1 MRESTA
7 AWYRRNATRLSLSSS
22 LDEVVASY
30 SGRPAVAPSV
40 ALPRGG
46 VAFCGLGSGRR
57 SRADS
62 ERPSSGPPRIWAVV
76 TGAMKLARTVRDSPR
91 LGQPTRKPRPLTEG
105 AVRSGVSQFVS
116 AGAGAL
122 TTLILARVLGPAGI
136 GRYAVTIA
144 LIIGLQTFATLSLQV
159 SIGYFVGRGTWP
171 PRQAFATTQLAALGL
186 GLTSVAVALLIRALF
201 PSAFHN
207 ISVGLV
213 LVAAASLPCAL
224 SWTFAAAVALAVDHY
239 ELYAVPQAL
248 QTTVGIVVILVLGAI
263 FTASREPCSG

>member
-1 MRESTA
+1 M
-7 AWYRRNATRLSLSSS
+7 
-22 LDEVVASY
+22 
-30 SGRPAVAPSV
+30 
-40 ALPRGG
+40 
-46 VAFCGLGSGRR
+46 
-57 SRADS
+57 
-62 ERPSSGPPRIWAVV
+62 
-76 TGAMKLARTVRDSPR
+76 
-91 LGQPTRKPRPLTEG
+91 
-105 AVRSGVSQFVS
+105 
-116 AGAGAL
+116 
-122 TTLILARVLGPAGI
+122 
-136 GRYAVTIA
+136 TIS

-186 GLTSVAVALLIRALF
+186 GLTSVAVALLIRVLF

-263 FTASREPCSG
+263 SRRRGSPARADDQPRGHCRGEFRVVQAGATGE